1 MSAPESADIAAWLQE
16 ALTLHRRADY
26 AAAERLYRRVLQ
38 RQPHHFDALHLLG
51 VAARQRG
58 DPHGAIEFISQA
70 IAVDPAQAAAYCNLG
85 AALQDIGDSAAAL
98 IQFER
103 ALAIRPGYALAHNN
117 RGNALRNLARYAEAL
132 QSYQDALR
140 HQADHAEAAY
150 NCGTVL
156 HRLER
161 FDDAVESYDWA
172 LRVKPGYADAWC
184 NRGSALHM
192 LQRYDAALD
201 SFAAALRLDPAHAS
215 ALCNRGLALHKLGR
229 DEEAM
234 QDYRAAIALR
244 PAYADAH
251 FFFGNVLRQLQR
263 HEDAAAS
270 YRRALDCG
278 ADAEAVKFA
287 LAALGKTSG
296 NAVDESA
303 GGLPPSAPAAYV
315 KDLFDAYAH
324 HFDEHLVDVLRYQ
337 TPQRML
343 EALRKTGIAAGA
355 CVDLGCGTGLC
366 GVLLRPLVQT
376 LTGVDLS
383 PRMLE
388 EARRR
393 GIYDSLECA
402 ELCAFLAQREAA
414 FDLAAA
420 ADVLVYIGDLAPLML
435 AAKRAL
441 RPGGAFVFSVEEFDG
456 AGFTLRASQRY
467 AHSSAYV
474 QDVAVQAGMVVRSIE
489 RHALREERGVAIVGL
504 IVVLGVR

>member
-1 MSAPESADIAAWLQE
+1 
-16 ALTLHRRADY
+16 
-26 AAAERLYRRVLQ
+26 VLQ

-98 IQFER
+98 IEFER
-103 ALAIRPGYALAHNN
+103 ALALRPGYALAHNN

-140 HQADHAEAAY
+140 HQADYAEAAY

-156 HRLER
+156 HRLDR
-161 FDDAVESYDWA
+161 HDDAVESYDWA

-192 LQRYDAALD
+192 LQRYDAAMD
-201 SFAAALRLDPAHAS
+201 SFAEALRLDPNHAS

-229 DEEAM
+229 DAEAM

-251 FFFGNVLRQLQR
+251 FFLGNVLRQLQR
-263 HEDAAAS
+263 LEEAGAS

-278 ADAEAVKFA
+278 ADAEAVNFA
-287 LAALGKTSG
+287 LAALGEVVDD
-296 NAVDESA
+296 AVDDAA

-315 KDLFDAYAH
+315 KNLFDAYAD
-324 HFDEHLVDVLRYQ
+324 HFDVHLVDVLQYQ
-337 TPQRML
+337 TPQCML
-343 EALRKTGIAAGA
+343 EAVRKAGIDAGA

-366 GVLLRPLVQT
+366 GVLLRPLAKT
-376 LTGVDLS
+376 LAGVDLS
-383 PRMLE
+383 PKML
-388 EARRR
+388 ARARQR

-402 ELCAFLAQREAA
+402 ELCVFLAQREQA
-414 FDLAAA
+414 FDLAVA

-441 RPGGAFVFSVEEFDG
+441 RPGGAFVFSVEECTDVPY
-456 AGFTLRASQRY
+456 TLRASQRY

-474 QDVAVQAGMVVRSIE
+474 QDVAAQAGMGVRSIE
-489 RHALREERGVAIVGL
+489 RHVLREERGVAIVGL
-504 IVVLGVR
+504 IVVLGVQ